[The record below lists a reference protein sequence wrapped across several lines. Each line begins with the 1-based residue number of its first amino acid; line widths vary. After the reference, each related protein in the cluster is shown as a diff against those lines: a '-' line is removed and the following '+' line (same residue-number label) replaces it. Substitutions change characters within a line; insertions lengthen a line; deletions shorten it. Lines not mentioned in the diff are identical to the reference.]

1 MPAYILTG
9 APGSGKTAILRQLEI
24 DGHAVVEEA
33 ATDVIALQQALG
45 WPEPWR
51 EPGFADQVLDLQR
64 KRQLAAEAD
73 ARGVVFFDR
82 SPVCTLA
89 LCRYLDLTA
98 PRHLF
103 EEIERMVAERWYE
116 RTAFFVR
123 HQGFVQATAARRIS
137 FEDSVAFEK
146 VHELTYREVGFDLLE
161 VPAAPLLVRVA
172 AVQQVADR
180 LGRLR

>member
-9 APGSGKTAILRQLEI
+9 TPGSGKTAILRQLEV

-33 ATDVIALQQALG
+33 ATDVIALQHALG
-45 WPEPWR
+45 QPEPWR
-51 EPGFADQVLDLQR
+51 EPGFADRVLDLQR

-73 ARGVVFFDR
+73 PRSVVFFDR

-89 LCRYLDLTA
+89 LCRYLDLAA

-103 EEIERMVAERWYE
+103 EEIERMVTERRYE

-123 HQGFVQATAARRIS
+123 HQGFIQATAARRIS
-137 FEDSVAFEK
+137 FEDSLAFEN
-146 VHELTYREVGFDLLE
+146 VHELTYREVGFDLFE
-161 VPAAPLLVRVA
+161 VPAAPLPVRVA
-172 AVQQVADR
+172 AVRQYVDR
-180 LGRLR
+180 LGRVP